1 VSRTHEELIAAPIR
15 ASDAAVLRI
24 ACALCLAL
32 AAAGQLELIAA
43 NPIGWLGFGLYAAAL
58 LIFIFALRRVETHT
72 LPMVIGTRPPQ
83 AMPPRLT
90 LLVTAFAF
98 SFLTVQGVLNPI
110 KTPELGLAMLVMWVL
125 SIGTY
130 SFSVAQL
137 SGWTARLDLRAWWQA
152 HWRMALVTFL
162 FGAAAFGL
170 RVYDLA
176 WHPYAFINDEG
187 ELGKEAGHV
196 LAGEH
201 TNFFDVGWASEPIL
215 AFFPAAA
222 SIKLLGHTVF
232 AVRVV
237 SALQGTFAVA
247 LLYLLGR
254 EMFDPVIG
262 ALAATVLLALPLH
275 LHFSRLGV
283 NNVGD
288 AFFSTL
294 VAWLV
299 FRAIRRGTPGA
310 YLLAGLATGSA
321 LYTYLGS
328 RLAIA
333 LVAGLLVYVALR
345 CAGYGRRHAGL
356 LLIFA
361 GAAAIVALPIAVY
374 FIKTPEHFYARL
386 NAEGIFNNGSLRQQ
400 AEAGRGYLGVLWE
413 QFSRSTLVYVARP
426 AIASFFYSPVAYLT
440 PFASIFF
447 VLGLGYAIWRLG
459 DPRYMMLFAWFWAV
473 VIFGSTLT
481 VGPPSSQRLLMSTPP
496 LALLVAVGL
505 RKTASLLQQGLVIKP
520 RFVSAL
526 CGLAAAAMAVQGI
539 VFYFGEY
546 RAGHYFENPSNE
558 FSHEV
563 ALKMGALGPSYR
575 TFLLGEPS
583 VFSRFADFAYLAPD
597 VQIVDYN
604 TVTKATFTALP
615 RDRGAFFVAVP
626 SRVADLRLVE
636 QWAPQGTW
644 QMVPRR
650 YLAPEPAYFAYVVPP
665 QAFGQP

>member
-1 VSRTHEELIAAPIR
+1 LS
-15 ASDAAVLRI
+15 
-24 ACALCLAL
+24 LAL
-32 AAAGQLELIAA
+32 AVAGQFELTAPNA
-43 NPIGWLGFGLYAAAL
+43 PRWLGFGLYAAAVL
-58 LIFIFALRRVETHT
+58 VFILALRRVETHT
-72 LPMVIGTRPPQ
+72 RPLVIGTRPRQ
-83 AMPPRLT
+83 ALPPRLT

-110 KTPELGLAMLVMWVL
+110 KTPELGWAMLVMWGL
-125 SIGTY
+125 SIGLY
-130 SFSVAQL
+130 CFSVSQM

-152 HWRMALVTFL
+152 HWRIALVTFL

-170 RVYDLA
+170 RLYDLT

-187 ELGKEAGHV
+187 ELGKEAGHI

-201 TNFFDVGWASEPIL
+201 PNFFDVGWASQPL
-215 AFFPAAA
+215 FAFVPAAA
-222 SIKLLGHTVF
+222 SIKLLGNTVF

-237 SALQGTFAVA
+237 SALLGTFAVA

-294 VAWLV
+294 MAWLI

-321 LYTYLGS
+321 LYAYLGS

-333 LVAGLLVYVALR
+333 LVAGLLIYVGLR
-345 CAGYGRRHAGL
+345 CAGYGRKHGEV

-374 FIKTPEHFYARL
+374 FIKTPDHFYARL
-386 NAEGIFNNGSLRQQ
+386 NAEGIINNGSLRQQ
-400 AEAGRGYLGVLWE
+400 AEAGRGYLGVLLD
-413 QFSRSTLVYVARP
+413 QFSKSTLVYVASP
-426 AIASFFYSPVAYLT
+426 AIASFFYSPVPYLT

-447 VLGLGYAIWRLG
+447 VLGLGYAVWRLG

-473 VIFGSTLT
+473 VILGSTLT

-496 LALLVAVGL
+496 LALLVALGL

-520 RFVSAL
+520 RFVSAV
-526 CGLAAAAMAVQGI
+526 CGLAAAVMAVQGI

-546 RAGHYFENPSNE
+546 RAGHYFADPSNE
-558 FSHEV
+558 FSYEV
-563 ALKMGALGPSYR
+563 ALKMRALGPSYR

-583 VFSRFADFAYLAPD
+583 VFSPFADFAYLAPD
-597 VQIVDYN
+597 VEIVDYN
-604 TVTKATFTALP
+604 TVTQDTFAALP
-615 RDRGAFFVAVP
+615 RDKGAFFVAVP
-626 SRVADLRLVE
+626 SRLDDLRLVE
-636 QWAPQGTW
+636 QWAPPGTW
-644 QMVPRR
+644 HMVPRR
-650 YLAPEPAYFAYVVPP
+650 YQAPEPAYFAYVVPP
-665 QAFGQP
+665 QAFAQP